1 VREDEL
7 VEKQFRK
14 LENRLEADYATLRAE
29 NKELVEQQRQDE
41 WTIHSLMARMEMV
54 EARMALV
61 SAQVATMAPPL
72 QVDLT
77 REEDEGGVGGPV
89 ELGSPYRLRSSSPQ
103 VFTREELDAVEA
115 VGRNWEFLTG
125 RDVSTEGVH
134 TPTGPR
140 RDLWDSPEL

>member
-1 VREDEL
+1 

-14 LENRLEADYATLRAE
+14 LENCLEADYATLWAE
-29 NKELVEQQRQDE
+29 NKELVERQRQDE
-41 WTIHSLMARMEMV
+41 WTIHSLLTRMEMM

-61 SAQVATMAPPL
+61 SAQVAAMALPL

-89 ELGSPYRLRSSSPQ
+89 ELGSPYRLRSPTPQ
-103 VFTREELDAVEA
+103 VFTREELDVVEA

-125 RDVSTEGVH
+125 RDISTEGVH
-134 TPTGPR
+134 TPTGPC

>member
-1 VREDEL
+1 

-14 LENRLEADYATLRAE
+14 LENRLEADYATLWAE
-29 NKELVEQQRQDE
+29 NRELVERQRHDE
-41 WTIHSLMARMEMV
+41 WTIHGLLTRMEMM

-61 SAQVATMAPPL
+61 SAQVAAMAPPL

-77 REEDEGGVGGPV
+77 REEDEGGVGGPI
-89 ELGSPYRLRSSSPQ
+89 ELGSPYRLRSPSPQ

-125 RDVSTEGVH
+125 RDTSTEGVH

-140 RDLWDSPEL
+140 RDLWDSLEL

>member
-1 VREDEL
+1 

-14 LENRLEADYATLRAE
+14 LENRLEADYATLWVE
-29 NKELVEQQRQDE
+29 NKELVERQRQDE
-41 WTIHSLMARMEMV
+41 WTIHSLMTRMEMM

-61 SAQVATMAPPL
+61 SAQVAAMAPPL

-77 REEDEGGVGGPV
+77 REEDEGGVGGPI
-89 ELGSPYRLRSSSPQ
+89 ELGSPYRLRSPSPQ

-125 RDVSTEGVH
+125 RDISTEGVH

>member
-1 VREDEL
+1 

-29 NKELVEQQRQDE
+29 NKELVERQQHDK
-41 WTIHSLMARMEMV
+41 WTIHGLLTRMEMM

-61 SAQVATMAPPL
+61 SAQVAVMALPL

-77 REEDEGGVGGPV
+77 REEDEGGVGGPI
-89 ELGSPYRLRSSSPQ
+89 ELRSPYRLRSPSPQ
-103 VFTREELDAVEA
+103 MFTREELDAVEV

-140 RDLWDSPEL
+140 RDLWDSLEV

>member
-1 VREDEL
+1 

-14 LENRLEADYATLRAE
+14 VENRLEADYATLRAE
-29 NKELVEQQRQDE
+29 NKELVERQRQDE
-41 WTIHSLMARMEMV
+41 WTIHGLLTRMEMM

-61 SAQVATMAPPL
+61 SAQVAAMAPPL

-89 ELGSPYRLRSSSPQ
+89 ELGLPYRVRSPSPQ
-103 VFTREELDAVEA
+103 VFTREELEAVEA

>member
-1 VREDEL
+1 

-29 NKELVEQQRQDE
+29 NKELVERQRQDE
-41 WTIHSLMARMEMV
+41 WTIHGLLTRIEMM

-61 SAQVATMAPPL
+61 LAQVAVMAPPL

-77 REEDEGGVGGPV
+77 REEDEGGVGGLI
-89 ELGSPYRLRSSSPQ
+89 ELGSPYRLRSPSPQ

-115 VGRNWEFLTG
+115 VGRNWEFLTS
-125 RDVSTEGVH
+125 RNISTEGVH

>member
-1 VREDEL
+1 M
-7 VEKQFRK
+7 EKQFHK
-14 LENRLEADYATLRAE
+14 LENRLEVDYATLRAE
-29 NKELVEQQRQDE
+29 NKELVERQRQDK
-41 WTIHSLMARMEMV
+41 WTIHGLLTRMEMM

-61 SAQVATMAPPL
+61 SAQVTAMAPPL

-77 REEDEGGVGGPV
+77 REEDEGGVGGPI
-89 ELGSPYRLRSSSPQ
+89 ELGLPYRQRSPSPQ

-115 VGRNWEFLTG
+115 VGRNWEFLSSRG
-125 RDVSTEGVH
+125 ISTEGVH

>member
-1 VREDEL
+1 

-29 NKELVEQQRQDE
+29 NKELVEWQRQDE
-41 WTIHSLMARMEMV
+41 WTIYSLLTRMEMM

-61 SAQVATMAPPL
+61 LAQVAAMAPPL

-89 ELGSPYRLRSSSPQ
+89 ELGSPYQLRSPSPQ

-134 TPTGPR
+134 TPTGAR

>member
-1 VREDEL
+1 
-7 VEKQFRK
+7 VEKQFCK

-29 NKELVEQQRQDE
+29 NKELVERQRHNE
-41 WTIHSLMARMEMV
+41 WTIHGLLTRMEMM

-61 SAQVATMAPPL
+61 SAQVAAMAPPL

-77 REEDEGGVGGPV
+77 REENEGGVGEPI
-89 ELGSPYRLRSSSPQ
+89 ELWSPYRLRSPSPQ
-103 VFTREELDAVEA
+103 VFTREELDVVEA
-115 VGRNWEFLTG
+115 VGRNWEFLTR

-134 TPTGPR
+134 TPTGPC